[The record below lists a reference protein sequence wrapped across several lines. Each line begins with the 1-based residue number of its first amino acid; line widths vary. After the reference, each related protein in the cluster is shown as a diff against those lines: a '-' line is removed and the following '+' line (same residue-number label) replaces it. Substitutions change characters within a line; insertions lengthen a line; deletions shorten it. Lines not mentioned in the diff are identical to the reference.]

1 MYRLELSPAAVREAR
16 RLPSRVKERVDAAMA
31 RLAENP
37 RLPGSRKLR
46 GMEGYRLR
54 NGDYRVLYEVDD
66 AAQRVVVYRV
76 MARSNP
82 YRRQ

>member
-1 MYRLELSPAAVREAR
+1 
-16 RLPSRVKERVDAAMA
+16 MA

-37 RLPGSRKLR
+37 RLPGSRKLT
-46 GMEGYRLR
+46 GLEGYRLR
-54 NGDYRVLYEVDD
+54 VGDFRVLYEVDD

-76 MARSNP
+76 MARSDA

>member
-1 MYRLELSPAAVREAR
+1 
-16 RLPSRVKERVDAAMA
+16 MA

-46 GMEGYRLR
+46 GLEGYRLR
-54 NGDYRVLYEVDD
+54 VGDYRVLYEVDD

-76 MARSNP
+76 MARINA
-82 YRRQ
+82 YRRRLGGRPRAWQ